1 VNDPPPA
8 THAWRTGEQVTPGSF
23 GFELARP
30 GGSFVS
36 EVMPQ
41 APVGWRPAPLAP
53 DAAPEL
59 PFAAHRYLGQ
69 VLGTYLVLEGPS
81 AMLLVDQHAA
91 HERVLFEQLRDGW
104 RGGALERQP
113 LLAPISF
120 ELARSAADA
129 LEAEREALLRAG
141 FELEFGGAAIR
152 GGTRVGIKAVPA
164 LLMRRGRGGRDP
176 VWSELLE
183 ETASAL
189 LHGSSERTGI
199 EAATHH
205 ALATAAC
212 HAATRRGDRLE
223 VPEAQALFS
232 ALDARV
238 WFPNCPHGRP
248 ICYALS
254 AQELERRFL
263 RS

>member
-1 VNDPPPA
+1 
-8 THAWRTGEQVTPGSF
+8 
-23 GFELARP
+23 
-30 GGSFVS
+30 
-36 EVMPQ
+36 
-41 APVGWRPAPLAP
+41 
-53 DAAPEL
+53 
-59 PFAAHRYLGQ
+59 
-69 VLGTYLVLEGPS
+69 VLRTYLVLEGP
-81 AMLLVDQHAA
+81 AALLLIDQHAA

-113 LLAPISF
+113 LLAPLGF
-120 ELARSAADA
+120 ELPRSAADA

-152 GGTRVGIKAVPA
+152 GGARVGIKAVPS
-164 LLMRRGRGGRDP
+164 LLLRRGRGGRDP

-189 LHGSSERTGI
+189 LHGTSERTGI
-199 EAATHH
+199 EAAAHH

-223 VPEAQALFS
+223 AAEAQALFA

-248 ICYALS
+248 ICPALS